1 MTVAGMIH
9 VEGRPQQIIV
19 RNHKSPAVNPPHL
32 VPAIQLP
39 RPHRHPKYHPH
50 TATPFKS
57 IRPPKYYQKPLD
69 SRRPRPR
76 SDAWRPLPPPKPLKQ
91 KTGRHITKTSI
102 GSRRVDAVPAQ
113 PLPSKQSRKERKNV
127 PKKED
132 NSEIIWGR
140 PIVPQQQFQKVE
152 KYIPAETAQSP
163 IVIVTP
169 VQDIPIKKEAKKK
182 QESKKDAIKNVK
194 QVVSKPKDDM
204 VLSSALKSIDIKKVK
219 PVVLKSK
226 DDISIVSAPKAVV
239 VKKPSKESAP
249 KPVISEPQ
257 VAEKAAKPILKAKQV
272 KHIPL
277 KQAKKERQVNAK
289 PQATASAAKPSSKAK
304 PTKRIP
310 PKQAKKEL
318 QFNAKRYSV
327 PVKPKTINEKRLPKK
342 ASTYKSRQA
351 VVQPQPFIFSN
362 QVRTERQA
370 ATADY
375 TSSLDTYNTAPAD
388 SYATVTFD
396 DPPPSTIEARKI
408 ATPKQSSYKAT
419 GRSSEPI
426 AITRYVYN
434 SPTGEEQEGDDVFNY
449 EYETQNGIKQK

>member
-1 MTVAGMIH
+1 MIH
-9 VEGRPQQIIV
+9 IEGRPQQIIV

-76 SDAWRPLPPPKPLKQ
+76 SDAWRPLPPPKPLKP

-102 GSRRVDAVPAQ
+102 GSRRVDAIPAQ
-113 PLPSKQSRKERKNV
+113 PLQSKQSRKERKNV

-132 NSEIIWGR
+132 DSEIIWGR

-169 VQDIPIKKEAKKK
+169 VQDIPIKKETKKK
-182 QESKKDAIKNVK
+182 PVSKKDDIKKVK
-194 QVVSKPKDDM
+194 PVVLKPKDDIA
-204 VLSSALKSIDIKKVK
+204 LASAPKSIDIKKVK

-226 DDISIVSAPKAVV
+226 DDMSIDSAPKAIVA
-239 VKKPSKESAP
+239 KKPSKELAP
-249 KPVISEPQ
+249 KSVINEQ
-257 VAEKAAKPILKAKQV
+257 RVIDKAAKPILKAKQV
-272 KHIPL
+272 KQIPP
-277 KQAKKERQVNAK
+277 KQAKKERQVNTK
-289 PQATASAAKPSSKAK
+289 PLATASAAKPSSKAK
-304 PTKRIP
+304 PAKRIS

-327 PVKPKTINEKRLPKK
+327 PVKPKTITEKRLPKK
-342 ASTYKSRQA
+342 ASTYKSRQS
-351 VVQPQPFIFSN
+351 VVQPETFILTN

-370 ATADY
+370 ATDDY

-408 ATPKQSSYKAT
+408 PTPKQSSYGAT